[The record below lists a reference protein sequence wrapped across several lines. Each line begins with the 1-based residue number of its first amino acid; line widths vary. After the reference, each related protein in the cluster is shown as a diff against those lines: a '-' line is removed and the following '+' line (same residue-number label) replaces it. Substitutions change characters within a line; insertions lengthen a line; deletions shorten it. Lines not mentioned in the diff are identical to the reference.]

1 MPSNKYKIY
10 SVKDKGEKKVVKK
23 DDIFDLPFRLLLVGK
38 SGSGKGVVG
47 TSNFMLLPE
56 FYSNDFLDGNNIFI
70 FSKSLKYDYKTTLLI
85 KQKSIPS
92 QNLFQGLKDEEL
104 GAVIDFIEEQ
114 YQDAEAEGEKPPQT
128 LIILDDVMEDLKE
141 KHKNSSVNELF
152 VRGRHLNIS
161 TMVFLQYY
169 SKLPS
174 VSRTNATG
182 LVIFELPKKQIDIIA
197 DEHSYLADKKDFYKL
212 YNKATEKKHGFFVI
226 NYSNDRNK
234 RYLDGNFE
242 VIQFE

>member
-1 MPSNKYKIY
+1 MSNKYKIY
-10 SVKDKGEKKVVKK
+10 SVRDKNEKKVVKK

-56 FYSNDFLDGNNIFI
+56 FYGNDFIDGNNIFI
-70 FSKSLKYDYKTTLLI
+70 FSKSIKYDFKTSLLI
-85 KQKSIPS
+85 KQRDIPP
-92 QNLFQGLKDEEL
+92 QNLFHGLKDEEL

-114 YQDAEAEGEKPPQT
+114 YQEAEEEGEKPPQT

-141 KHKNSSVNELF
+141 KDKNSSVNELF

-197 DEHSYLADKKDFYKL
+197 EEHNYLEDKKDFYKL
-212 YNKATEKKHGFFVI
+212 YQEATKKKHSFFVI

-234 RYLDGNFE
+234 RYLNGNFE
-242 VIQFE
+242 IIQFE

>member
-1 MPSNKYKIY
+1 MPKKYKIY
-10 SVKDKGEKKVVKK
+10 SVRDKNEKKVVRK

-56 FYSNDFLDGNNIFI
+56 YYSNDFKGEDIYI
-70 FSKSLKYDYKTTLLI
+70 FSKSLKYDYKTSLLI
-85 KQKSIPS
+85 KQKDIPP
-92 QNLFQGLKDEEL
+92 QNLFKGLKDEEL

-114 YQDAEAEGEKPPQT
+114 YEEAESLGEKPPQS

-141 KHKNSSVNELF
+141 KDKNSSVNELF

-182 LVIFELPKKQIDIIA
+182 LVVFELPKKQIDIIA
-197 DEHSYLADKKDFYKL
+197 EEHNYLEDKKDFYKL
-212 YNKATEKKHGFFVI
+212 YLEATKMKHGFFVI
-226 NYSNDRNK
+226 NYSNDRDK
-234 RYLDGNFE
+234 RYLNNNFE
-242 VIQFE
+242 IIKLE

>member
-1 MPSNKYKIY
+1 MTGKYKIF
-10 SVKDKGEKKVVKK
+10 SVRDNNEKKVVKK
-23 DDIFDLPFRLLLVGK
+23 RDIFDLPMRLLLVGK

-56 FYSNDFLDGNNIFI
+56 YYANDFKGDDIYI
-70 FSKSLKYDYKTTLLI
+70 FSKSLKYDYKTKLLI
-85 KQKSIPS
+85 KQKDIPA

-114 YQDAEAEGEKPPQT
+114 YEEAEAEKEKPPQS

-141 KHKNSSVNELF
+141 KDKNSAVNELF
-152 VRGRHLNIS
+152 IRGRHLNIS

-182 LVIFELPKKQIDIIA
+182 LVIFELPKKQIDIISE
-197 DEHSYLADKKDFYKL
+197 EHNYLEDKKDFFKL
-212 YNKATEKKHGFFVI
+212 YQKATKEKHGFFVV
-226 NYSNDRNK
+226 NYSNDRDK
-234 RYLDGNFE
+234 RYLNANFE
-242 VIQFE
+242 VIELKN